1 VKVVALAGGV
11 GGAKLV
17 WGLAQLLPGG
27 DLAVIGNTGDDF
39 HHLGLA
45 ISPDLDTLMY
55 TLAGLA
61 NRAAGWGI
69 EGDTWQTM
77 MVVAHYG
84 GPTWFQLGDR
94 DLATH
99 LMRTERLAAGET
111 LTAITA
117 ALCGR
122 LGVRPALLPMSDEP
136 APTMM
141 ETDEGLLAFQEWF
154 VRRGWGP
161 AVRRIVLPNPP
172 PRASEAVVVA
182 LGAADLVVIAP
193 SNPLV
198 SVAPILHTRPVRELV
213 AARPAVAV
221 SPIIEGRAVR
231 GPAAKLMGELGLEA
245 SPAGVARF
253 YGRALLSGLVLDDAD
268 AGLIPAV
275 EALGIAARPAATWMR
290 TDEDRI
296 DLARTVLE
304 WGRTL
309 L

>member
-17 WGLAQLLPGG
+17 WGLAQVLPPG
-27 DLAVIGNTGDDF
+27 DLTVIGNTGDDF
-39 HHLGLA
+39 RHLGLA
-45 ISPDLDTLMY
+45 ISPDLDTLLY
-55 TLAGLA
+55 TLAGIA
-61 NRAAGWGI
+61 NGVAGWGI
-69 EGDTWQTM
+69 EGDTWQAM
-77 MVVAHYG
+77 MMVAHYG

-99 LMRTERLAAGET
+99 LVRTKRLADGET

-117 ALCGR
+117 ALCQR

-136 APTMM
+136 APTLL

-154 VRRGWGP
+154 VQRQWEP
-161 AVRRIVLPNPP
+161 AVRRVVLPDPP
-172 PRASEAVVVA
+172 PRAPEAVVTA
-182 LGAADLVVIAP
+182 LEAADLVVIAP

-198 SVAPILHTRPVRELV
+198 SVEPILHTRPVRELV

-221 SPIIEGRAVR
+221 SPIIGGQAVR

-253 YGRALLSGLVLDDAD
+253 YGPALLSGLLLDDAD
-268 AGLIPAV
+268 ARLAPAV
-275 EALGIAARPAATWMR
+275 EALGIAARVARTWMR
-290 TDEDRI
+290 TDEDRV
-296 DLARTVLE
+296 DLARTVLHWARE
-304 WGRTL
+304 L
-309 L
+309 V